1 MIMEKDDHS
10 SDVFPDDEE
19 LEASFSESE
28 RPLCAVGSF
37 AAMLANLNQ
46 ISDGYI
52 HRYADDNFSLEVNFG
67 DGGSCQLSD
76 VSSISCQNVTQEDLD
91 SLDCDSGTAAQNS
104 LDSNSERSDSPVDF
118 DNDKDDIEEAE
129 FSNCLEAEL
138 RMKVAE
144 HQPSA
149 LGPSVVQEDDF
160 SHHFD
165 DSTDTGTMKRR
176 FRETDDPIEKDLP
189 QSERVENSDCLSSD
203 DLGWL
208 LNRDNQALLS
218 KISDYVADNAFH
230 NVVTVGPHRDDEN
243 EEGPYRYSPPVGLTL
258 NGLSGGYHLSK
269 SNGRGAGDNCYVTL
283 EFNKLLGERALPKM
297 KKSPGVARRVG
308 DLCVHPLLSN
318 GKDIN
323 TDENKAE
330 STSDVQV
337 RESIVSITNV
347 LEDIVPPNGAN
358 HLEPSETEKPCKL
371 SLLLDSLKSK
381 KPPEG
386 GIAVDAKLLSNGV
399 SETEVSDYVKS
410 PEKTRESNASYAAH
424 DDLLAEL
431 VHQASE
437 NRASSATPT
446 VSGSTKVS
454 EEMLTEISLNGSDH
468 QTGDCKTFSLS
479 PEATDCD
486 SADIASVLS
495 EDVNGMPFVEDG
507 LSSSQCSDTDD
518 TPKHARRVVSS
529 DCRVPDIDR
538 QQSTGEAF
546 SLSALKNSTGQTD
559 ILKVDECKTG
569 KAAKELR
576 IGSSVSHGRKKPVVM
591 SPSSVIDEEEDYSE
605 AVNK

>member
-1 MIMEKDDHS
+1 M
-10 SDVFPDDEE
+10 
-19 LEASFSESE
+19 
-28 RPLCAVGSF
+28 
-37 AAMLANLNQ
+37 
-46 ISDGYI
+46 
-52 HRYADDNFSLEVNFG
+52 
-67 DGGSCQLSD
+67 
-76 VSSISCQNVTQEDLD
+76 
-91 SLDCDSGTAAQNS
+91 
-104 LDSNSERSDSPVDF
+104 
-118 DNDKDDIEEAE
+118 
-129 FSNCLEAEL
+129 
-138 RMKVAE
+138 
-144 HQPSA
+144 
-149 LGPSVVQEDDF
+149 
-160 SHHFD
+160 
-165 DSTDTGTMKRR
+165 
-176 FRETDDPIEKDLP
+176 
-189 QSERVENSDCLSSD
+189 
-203 DLGWL
+203 
-208 LNRDNQALLS
+208 
-218 KISDYVADNAFH
+218 
-230 NVVTVGPHRDDEN
+230 
-243 EEGPYRYSPPVGLTL
+243 
-258 NGLSGGYHLSK
+258 
-269 SNGRGAGDNCYVTL
+269 
-283 EFNKLLGERALPKM
+283 
-297 KKSPGVARRVG
+297 
-308 DLCVHPLLSN
+308 
-318 GKDIN
+318 
-323 TDENKAE
+323 
-330 STSDVQV
+330 
-337 RESIVSITNV
+337 
-347 LEDIVPPNGAN
+347 
-358 HLEPSETEKPCKL
+358 EPSETEKPCKL

-569 KAAKELR
+569 KAAKDLR